1 MGMYERIINNKK
13 KEEEQFEQESM
24 YERITG
30 EKNYSSNSASLNYNK
45 QKRVL
50 ESAQKRYRTELNKE
64 YEKQGVFNFSLPTSN
79 RNNISLIDKLTSS
92 QNNYTEQKLT
102 TNPFT
107 PKENLKK
114 IKTAQDNVSE
124 LKNVV
129 DEEYN
134 KLKYAN
140 YLKNVEKVQNEDTT
154 LWDKTGGVIQR
165 AITDL
170 ASSLGTDKYTYT
182 DENGNKVHLPNYSE
196 LKQEKVSNDYNT
208 GIGKFIFNDVLY
220 NTSKILGST
229 AINTLAPG
237 VGTFT
242 YWQDMFMDNYKN
254 TINQGYDN
262 TKALAYSSV
271 NTAFEYITGK
281 FLGSA
286 TKGLT
291 GGKISELSNMVS
303 NVTNRIIN
311 NPKISSVIG
320 NMGSE
325 AAEEFLQ
332 EYLDNASRLLVLGE
346 DIDLTSTDILE
357 DALYSAAVGGLSGG
371 LIGSIDNSS
380 SNNAKNNIK
389 VYTEFKKALEETK
402 SKTTD
407 VDKVNEIDNLIK
419 KVDNYIKNP
428 FTEKN
433 ITNEVEPALNALKK
447 QTTNQEVNAPTLN
460 QNINPL
466 ENLKEF
472 NQKQQEIKNQQ
483 FQKETTS
490 RISELQN
497 QVEELQESSFNL
509 DKNAIQ
515 YNDLQQ
521 SQNIEFSKNS
531 TGDIK
536 VILKDAN
543 GNIVND
549 FTLISEKQV
558 TKSLGT
564 DIGNYI
570 INNANNEVQSIN
582 ISQNEQA
589 NKQPTTFKEKQLDI
603 INKTNPMN
611 DEYHVGIRN
620 IDDIKTFDE
629 VINDEESFVWGD
641 YTKED
646 ALRDL
651 QKGTVTVYSSYP
663 IENGAFVSTSKI
675 QAQEY
680 AGGQGSKVYSKIVPL
695 NEIAW
700 INGDEGQYAK
710 VKEKIPTYKDFQQK
724 VNLPTV
730 NQNNVNEKI
739 NNHVVSEETIN
750 KYENATGTIDRN
762 TLLEVADTLDI
773 HYKEGATI
781 IIDENMIKKAGNNKN
796 PQIIDVS
803 MFNRIGDLSQLT
815 REVNNLSRDLYANNE
830 NGYTLVDNIDTNT
843 NFELGRLG
851 IDKTFSKNVP
861 IEKLPTFNKLKEIG
875 EQGLYY
881 RTTYNSNENDGILY
895 HHFLTPV
902 KAINTDGN
910 AFIRTVIKE
919 YTKDNN
925 MNNKFYYHQMEYLDN
940 QKGTTDT
947 SHIGTRT
954 FGNSLYD
961 NNTTNL
967 TKSQIAPLPSQYSM
981 QQNVEN
987 DTKIPSYK
995 DFSKVMNPN
1004 EISQLTME
1012 DANTTPLLPKTK
1024 RNNQNASEESSFYK
1038 NITEKSKF
1046 LTEENRGTI
1055 GNEEDVQYYKGI
1067 TNEDTLNEAKTKLD
1081 NGGMAETLNWFNR
1094 NKVDSNGKMKHNPTA
1109 VDVAEGWIL
1118 LKQYQDAGD
1127 YDSMVEVAK
1136 TMRKIGTQA
1145 GQTVQAYNIMAR
1157 LTPEGMV
1164 KYAQS
1169 ELSEAYE
1176 QMCKNKTKE
1185 WIDSNRDKFNLTTQ
1199 EVQAIVEI
1207 MKKVQT
1213 MEDGYNKKVE
1223 LAKIQKIMT
1232 DKLPPERGAG
1242 IKAWMR
1248 ISMLFNPKTQVRNVM
1263 GNAVIAPVNYFS
1275 DLFSSA
1281 VDSMVAKKTGYRTTG
1296 ITNIGNYVKGFKK
1309 GAFESYND
1317 FKKGIN
1323 TRNIE
1328 GNRFEITEGKSFND
1342 NTSIGKALN
1351 KVDSL
1356 LGFMLDVGD
1365 RTFYEATF
1373 TNSIN
1378 NQMKLNNTDTVTQE
1392 MIDIA
1397 TQEALSRTW
1406 QDNNNYTRFVLNVR
1420 KMMNNINV
1428 KGYGLGD
1435 VLIPFA
1441 KTPANLTKAI
1451 VDYSPLGLIQTIN
1464 DGVKLNRSLSNGQYN
1479 TQMQH
1484 KFVQDLGKATM
1495 GTMLYVLGIALAKA
1509 GITSGESDDDK
1520 DVANFMKNTLGVSSY
1535 SIKIGN
1541 KTFTY
1546 DWAQPL
1552 AAPLSITANIVKN
1565 QKEGANLYENIMSS
1579 LNTAGNILLEQSFL
1593 DSLNTVLSNN
1603 DGIATGIQES
1613 ILELPSRAIPT
1624 FAKQIT
1630 DLTDGTQRTTFEKD
1644 KPLETAFNKIKAK
1657 IPGLSQTLVPT
1668 KDTLG
1673 RNIQK
1678 YGGKNNIFNVFL
1690 NPANVNTENIS
1701 SGAEEIYR
1709 VYKATGEKSIMP
1721 RVPEYKY
1728 KDEDGNVIILNSKQ
1742 RAKYQEV
1749 SGKIVEDNVEKLL
1762 KTTEYKKLTDI
1773 EKAEVLNNIVNYS
1786 YNVAKNEVLGL
1797 KISQAYEK
1805 AHEYSKIGNISD
1817 YYTFKANIDNTDSE
1831 TKKESISS
1839 YLINSN
1845 LNNKQLAY
1853 LYESYYSSKEKLD
1866 SLLNANIPIKEFIK
1880 FNSQDFE
1887 SDFNTKTGKTVSGS
1901 REKKVINYVNSLNL
1915 SIPQKALL
1923 IKMEYKSYDKYDKQ
1937 IAEYVNSQNISFLDK
1952 AQILKKANFTSFDK
1966 QIINYVNS
1974 QSMTIA
1980 EKTEILEDLGFTYK
1994 NGRVY

>member
-13 KEEEQFEQESM
+13 KEEEQFEQDSK

-30 EKNYSSNSASLNYNK
+30 EKNSSSNSALLNYNK

-134 KLKYAN
+134 KLKYVN

-291 GGKISELSNMVS
+291 GGKTSELSNMVS

-311 NPKISSVIG
+311 NHKISSVIG

-346 DIDLTSTDILE
+346 DIDLTSSDILE

-407 VDKVNEIDNLIK
+407 VNKVNEIDNLIK

-428 FTEKN
+428 FTGKS
-433 ITNEVEPALNALKK
+433 ITNEVEPVLNTLKK

-680 AGGQGSKVYSKIVPL
+680 AGGQGSKVYSKTVPL

-987 DTKIPSYK
+987 DTKIPSSKEFIPKNPTKESTYDDFKEEKQNNNENKTAQLLDKRPSTAKPTLQDSAYK
-995 DFSKVMNPN
+995 TIRELVDKGEAISRLAKKSGNKELYAKYDHMGTAEAEGNYAIAIAQTDN
-1004 EISQLTME
+1004 NGNKIGKSIMEIWKPVE
-1012 DANTTPLLPKTK
+1012 DANLVEEFSNYLLHKHNISRWQQGKPVFGEEVTSDISKKFVEESEKKYPQFTEWSKDINTYNKNQMQNMVDAGLTSKESQEYLNSTYDNYVRIYRDVRGNSPITQFRGNLKVNVPIKKAKGGNQDILPLKDSMAQQTIETKKAIRRNEFGLELLNVLNNGENVEYDGKQQVVKNDDGTYSFTIFKDGQPIKMEIDEGIYEALEPNKTYNFEKTLPFRAIQKVSQIQRGLLTDKNPLFIATNFFKDIGDAPFNSKYASKFVKNYVVAANEIKNNGELWNKYRALGGEQNTYFDYESGVKLPSNSKASKFIRKIQSINQIVEQLPRFTEFISTLEAGGTEAQAMYNAAEITTNFK
-1024 RNNQNASEESSFYK
+1024 RGGDTAKALNRNGANFLNASIQGFDKQIRNFSGQNGVKGYVNLLAKATILGILPSVLNHLLLDDDEDYQELPDYVKDSYFLFKTGDGKFIRIPKGRVVSTFGMTARRTLEYADGEKDAFDGLLNQISNQVAPNNPLEDNVFVPFLAIK
-1038 NITEKSKF
+1038 N
-1046 LTEENRGTI
+1046 NRSW
-1055 GNEEDVQYYKGI
+1055 
-1067 TNEDTLNEAKTKLD
+1067 
-1081 NGGMAETLNWFNR
+1081 NGSEI
-1094 NKVDSNGKMKHNPTA
+1094 VP
-1109 VDVAEGWIL
+1109 
-1118 LKQYQDAGD
+1118 Q
-1127 YDSMVEVAK
+1127 
-1136 TMRKIGTQA
+1136 
-1145 GQTVQAYNIMAR
+1145 R
-1157 LTPEGMV
+1157 L
-1164 KYAQS
+1164 QN
-1169 ELSEAYE
+1169 ELSENQYDEKTDAISKFIGKTFKVSPKKVNYLLDQYTGGIGDVILPMLSPE
-1176 QMCKNKTKE
+1176 ANQNPISAKFTTDSVMNNKYVSEFYDTKDKLTKQSNSLKATDEDILKTKY
-1185 WIDSNRDKFNLTTQ
+1185 IN
-1199 EVQAIVEI
+1199 
-1207 MKKVQT
+1207 
-1213 MEDGYNKKVE
+1213 
-1223 LAKIQKIMT
+1223 
-1232 DKLPPERGAG
+1232 
-1242 IKAWMR
+1242 
-1248 ISMLFNPKTQVRNVM
+1248 SMGSK
-1263 GNAVIAPVNYFS
+1263 
-1275 DLFSSA
+1275 
-1281 VDSMVAKKTGYRTTG
+1281 
-1296 ITNIGNYVKGFKK
+1296 
-1309 GAFESYND
+1309 
-1317 FKKGIN
+1317 
-1323 TRNIE
+1323 
-1328 GNRFEITEGKSFND
+1328 
-1342 NTSIGKALN
+1342 
-1351 KVDSL
+1351 
-1356 LGFMLDVGD
+1356 
-1365 RTFYEATF
+1365 
-1373 TNSIN
+1373 
-1378 NQMKLNNTDTVTQE
+1378 
-1392 MIDIA
+1392 
-1397 TQEALSRTW
+1397 
-1406 QDNNNYTRFVLNVR
+1406 
-1420 KMMNNINV
+1420 MNNLY
-1428 KGYGLGD
+1428 KE
-1435 VLIPFA
+1435 
-1441 KTPANLTKAI
+1441 KRE
-1451 VDYSPLGLIQTIN
+1451 IQN
-1464 DGVKLNRSLSNGQYN
+1464 SNLSN
-1479 TQMQH
+1479 
-1484 KFVQDLGKATM
+1484 K
-1495 GTMLYVLGIALAKA
+1495 
-1509 GITSGESDDDK
+1509 
-1520 DVANFMKNTLGVSSY
+1520 
-1535 SIKIGN
+1535 
-1541 KTFTY
+1541 
-1546 DWAQPL
+1546 
-1552 AAPLSITANIVKN
+1552 
-1565 QKEGANLYENIMSS
+1565 
-1579 LNTAGNILLEQSFL
+1579 
-1593 DSLNTVLSNN
+1593 
-1603 DGIATGIQES
+1603 
-1613 ILELPSRAIPT
+1613 
-1624 FAKQIT
+1624 
-1630 DLTDGTQRTTFEKD
+1630 
-1644 KPLETAFNKIKAK
+1644 
-1657 IPGLSQTLVPT
+1657 
-1668 KDTLG
+1668 
-1673 RNIQK
+1673 
-1678 YGGKNNIFNVFL
+1678 
-1690 NPANVNTENIS
+1690 
-1701 SGAEEIYR
+1701 
-1709 VYKATGEKSIMP
+1709 
-1721 RVPEYKY
+1721 
-1728 KDEDGNVIILNSKQ
+1728 
-1742 RAKYQEV
+1742 
-1749 SGKIVEDNVEKLL
+1749 EKLL
-1762 KTTEYKKLTDI
+1762 KVKEVQQRINDIAKFSLEDYENVYIDGNYGTVGELDFYKGTNGEWTKATNDLI
-1773 EKAEVLNNIVNYS
+1773 EKQNNISTKYDITASEFYNNREEYTYAYNNPEKYS
-1786 YNVAKNEVLGL
+1786 VIKQITSFDKYNT
-1797 KISQAYEK
+1797 Y
-1805 AHEYSKIGNISD
+1805 
-1817 YYTFKANIDNTDSE
+1817 
-1831 TKKESISS
+1831 
-1839 YLINSN
+1839 
-1845 LNNKQLAY
+1845 
-1853 LYESYYSSKEKLD
+1853 KEKID
-1866 SLLNANIPIKEFIK
+1866 DIRA
-1880 FNSQDFE
+1880 
-1887 SDFNTKTGKTVSGS
+1887 NTKNDKT
-1901 REKKVINYVNSLNL
+1901 EIIKYINSLNL
-1915 SIPQKALL
+1915 SIPQKAMF
-1923 IKMEYKSYDKYDKQ
+1923 IKMYYPSFNNYNIQIVNYVKQ
-1937 IAEYVNSQNISFLDK
+1937 NTKTVEERT
-1952 AQILKKANFTSFDK
+1952 QILTK
-1966 QIINYVNS
+1966 
-1974 QSMTIA
+1974 
-1980 EKTEILEDLGFTYK
+1980 LGFTIK
-1994 NGRVY
+1994 NGRVYW